1 MTEGNGVIIIKEEL
15 TNILNESLKA
25 KDVIKVSVIRLLKSA
40 IKNAEIDKRRE
51 LADDEIYGLI
61 SSAIKQRRE
70 SITEFQK
77 GKRQDLVDKETSE
90 LKILE
95 KFLPPQLSK
104 EEITK
109 LINDAVKDVSAIG
122 PRDIGKV
129 MSAIMPKVRG
139 KADGTE
145 VNRLVRE
152 ILK

>member
-1 MTEGNGVIIIKEEL
+1 MKEQL

-25 KDVIKVSVIRLLKSA
+25 KDTVKVSVVRLLKSA

-51 LADDEIYGLI
+51 LTDDEIYGLI
-61 SSAIKQRRE
+61 ASAIKQRKE

-77 GKRQDLVDKETSE
+77 GKRQDLVDIETSE

-109 LINDAVKDVSAIG
+109 LISDVIKDVNAIG
-122 PRDIGKV
+122 FKDIGKV
-129 MSAIMPKVRG
+129 MSAIMPIVRG
-139 KADGTE
+139 KADGSE